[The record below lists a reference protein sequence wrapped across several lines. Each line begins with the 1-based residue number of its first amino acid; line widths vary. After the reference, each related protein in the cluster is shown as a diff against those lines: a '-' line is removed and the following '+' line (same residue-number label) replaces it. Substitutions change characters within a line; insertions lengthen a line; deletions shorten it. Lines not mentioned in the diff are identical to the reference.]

1 MKRGGTIHHQSKHHA
16 PPTGPQ
22 RPEWLL
28 QEVSSSLTLPVQG
41 QLGAL
46 EEDGGGGRRGPLL
59 CCSQSGPNTFVFL
72 VYSFAFSVVRGP
84 PTLAI
89 CFLLNFLA
97 KCLSVWSQT
106 TSM

>member
-16 PPTGPQ
+16 PSTGPQ

-28 QEVSSSLTLPVQG
+28 QEVSSPPVLPVQG
-41 QLGAL
+41 QR
-46 EEDGGGGRRGPLL
+46 RRGEGEDHFSAAHRTLVL
-59 CCSQSGPNTFVFL
+59 TLRFFL

-84 PTLAI
+84 PTVAI

-97 KCLSVWSQT
+97 KYLSVWSQT